1 MVGGPHVDEQSVRW
15 DRSKGAYEA
24 VSEPAVAPV
33 PRAPTRR
40 MSKSA
45 RRDQLLDTAAALL
58 ADGDPG
64 AVTMESV
71 AERAGVSK
79 ALPYAHFDNVEHLL
93 VSLYKRSS
101 VELGESIWNAL
112 ADAGPD
118 DDLAQV
124 WVRAY
129 FQCSVTQ
136 GVVFSALIRPGSAIP
151 AKADRHRSAPAFVA
165 RILHRFFGVEQS
177 HADAV
182 SGIVQGAFHGGSN
195 TWLHGAV
202 AETLIL
208 DVAADVVRGVVV
220 AAPACDRDDHD
231 HPRTP
236 PDSGRAIG
244 NAS

>member
-1 MVGGPHVDEQSVRW
+1 MVIERDGEVTTVGFL
-15 DRSKGAYEA
+15 DRNILEETSIQQIGEEVGAIIDA
-24 VSEPAVAPV
+24 SPSPKV
-33 PRAPTRR
+33 
-40 MSKSA
+40 
-45 RRDQLLDTAAALL
+45 LLN
-58 ADGDPG
+58 
-64 AVTMESV
+64 
-71 AERAGVSK
+71 
-79 ALPYAHFDNVEHLL
+79 FDNVEHLL